1 MNHPS
6 KIDVAVLITFFVRPD
21 TLQKVFDSVR
31 EARPSTL
38 LLWQDGPRL
47 NRPDDLINI
56 EKCREIVE
64 NIDWEC
70 TVYRNY
76 HSDNMGCDPSTFLAQ
91 KWAFGLV
98 DKCIITEFR
107 FNHSTHIVKS
117 FLINMNLMIELIIF
131 VVQTFWGITRT
142 ANQIIFLHKPAQ
154 QHGLHGEGL
163 QRDGMKN
170 IPI

>member
-47 NRPDDLINI
+47 NRSDDLINI
-56 EKCREIVE
+56 EKCREIVG

-98 DKCIITEFR
+98 DKCIILEDDRVPVQSFYPYCKAV
-107 FNHSTHIVKS
+107 SYTHLTLPTNSRV
-117 FLINMNLMIELIIF
+117 
-131 VVQTFWGITRT
+131 
-142 ANQIIFLHKPAQ
+142 
-154 QHGLHGEGL
+154 
-163 QRDGMKN
+163 
-170 IPI
+170 

>member
-21 TLQKVFDSVR
+21 TLQKVFDSVK

-38 LLWQDGPRL
+38 LLWQDGPRP

-70 TVYRNY
+70 TVYKNY
-76 HSDNMGCDPSTFLAQ
+76 HSHKIGREPYTILAQ
-91 KWAFGLV
+91 KCALLKV
-98 DKCIITEFR
+98 DKC
-107 FNHSTHIVKS
+107 K
-117 FLINMNLMIELIIF
+117 
-131 VVQTFWGITRT
+131 
-142 ANQIIFLHKPAQ
+142 K
-154 QHGLHGEGL
+154 
-163 QRDGMKN
+163 
-170 IPI
+170 

>member
-47 NRPDDLINI
+47 NRSDDLINI
-56 EKCREIVE
+56 EKCREIVG

-98 DKCIITEFR
+98 DRK
-107 FNHSTHIVKS
+107 STRLNSSH
-117 FLINMNLMIELIIF
+117 N
-131 VVQTFWGITRT
+131 
-142 ANQIIFLHKPAQ
+142 A
-154 QHGLHGEGL
+154 
-163 QRDGMKN
+163 
-170 IPI
+170 